1 MDPLAGPAQADVE
14 AALTCF
20 YAAFNVAK
28 LDSVAVLYK
37 TYAGREVALFHQL
50 HHKYRLPP
58 PPAPP
63 SPADSAG
70 WSGWF
75 LQLMQVYRDR
85 RGSGRPGIVVDDGSI
100 DGGIGDGADDG
111 PGGETVDR
119 ISLDAL
125 PPQSK

>member
-70 WSGWF
+70 WTGWF

-100 DGGIGDGADDG
+100 DGGRRGR
-111 PGGETVDR
+111 P
-119 ISLDAL
+119 
-125 PPQSK
+125 